1 MVTHLFK
8 KSKKILITTETRE
21 TLILTR
27 FGGTSF
33 NIHDID
39 IAPPEES
46 DSTTT
51 INDKKATDSL
61 INNHFVKRIK

>member
-33 NIHDID
+33 NIQDID
-39 IAPPEES
+39 LAPTDES

-51 INDKKATDSL
+51 IDDKKSADSS
-61 INNHFVKRIK
+61 NNSHFVKRIK